1 MKLIGQNKTQKG
13 ADIDLGLAILNARR
27 KPGARMPLWLIA
39 AFAGVTS
46 QRIQQ
51 LEAKAL
57 ANLRAKLGECPELME
72 ELTAILE
79 SDRRTAQ
86 KTGVTVH

>member
-57 ANLRAKLGECPELME
+57 ANLRTKLGECPELME